1 MGFLHP
7 ELLLLAIPAAFA
19 AWKLRAS
26 DRWTTAL
33 RWSLLAVLV
42 LALAG
47 PYFRTAERGR
57 DLVLVVDRSR
67 SMPAGA
73 HTTAVE
79 LVRLAE
85 DARGDGDRVAVV
97 SFAAEAAIER
107 LPSARER
114 FGGFERGLDTDGSD
128 LGRALD
134 AALDLI
140 PPDRQGSVLLVSDGE
155 GNGRDPLPA
164 ARRAFARGIR
174 VDARPI
180 ERPDVADL
188 SVDRID
194 APEEVGP
201 GEPFQFS
208 AWVRSDRRIEADFR
222 LERSDQVLT
231 RGHRVFEAGMNRIVL
246 RDTLSEAGVA
256 DYRLVLQAPEDRIPE
271 NDAGVTAVR
280 IGSPRSILVL
290 NEDGSDDALVR
301 ALRAAAIPVKVATPE
316 TARLDAVG
324 LVSHRAVILENIA
337 ASRIGSRM
345 RALAAFVTDLG
356 GGLLITGGKASF
368 GTGGYFKSVLDPV
381 IPVSMEMRQEHRKQ
395 SIALGITMDR
405 SGSMAAPAGAGLTKM
420 DLANL
425 GAAAAIELLSPMDS
439 LVVHAVDS
447 SPHVVQELTKVDD
460 PAAIL
465 ARVRRV
471 QSAGGGIFTYT
482 ALLAIGKE
490 MEKAEQATRHI
501 ILFAD
506 AADAEEQEQCT
517 ALAAQMVRAG
527 ITVSVIALGNET
539 DSDADFLKTVA
550 AAGSGTAYFTTDPAE
565 LPRLFA
571 QDTMTVARATFVEER
586 TATRVLPD
594 LYGLGPIGAAEFATL
609 DGYNL
614 TYLRGGAVAGVIT
627 NDEYAAPVFAFQ
639 QSGLGRSAAFT
650 GQIGGTFGA
659 GVLAWPD
666 FPSFF
671 ATTGRWLVGQE
682 EPGEVYASVRR
693 DGKEAVVALD
703 VDPERAAKLDLSKL
717 EGRMRGG
724 DGETRQ
730 LVFERVDEYRYEA
743 RAKLSTEGVALG
755 SVALGDG
762 RTIRLPPIALPYSP
776 EFERGSDP
784 ARGERLLR
792 RIATESGGLV
802 NPSAT
807 ELFRGERASKGWRPI
822 GRELALLALVLLLL
836 EIAVRR
842 LELASFVR
850 VPAVIRR
857 TWSRLTT
864 RPAQGARPAAV
875 DPPGAGRANVP
886 PSATPDSP
894 RAPTTA
900 GTEPA
905 PNVES
910 ALARARKAAG
920 KRLER

>member
-1 MGFLHP
+1 VGLLHP
-7 ELLLLAIPAAFA
+7 ELLLLALPAAFA
-19 AWKLRAS
+19 AWKLRAA
-26 DRWTTAL
+26 DRFTTAL
-33 RWSLLAVLV
+33 RVLLLAVLV
-42 LALAG
+42 VALAG
-47 PYFRTAERGR
+47 PYLRTANRGR

-73 HTTAVE
+73 HETALE
-79 LVRLAE
+79 LARLAE
-85 DARGDGDRVAVV
+85 EARADGDRVAVV
-97 SFAAEAAIER
+97 AFGAESAVER
-107 LPSARER
+107 LPSESARFAR
-114 FGGFERGLDTDGSD
+114 FERGLDLDGSD

-134 AALDLI
+134 VALDLI
-140 PPDRQGSVLLVSDGE
+140 PPDRQGSVLIVSDGE

-164 ARRAFARGIR
+164 ARRAFARGIH
-174 VDARPI
+174 VDARPVS
-180 ERPDVADL
+180 RPDVADV

-194 APEEVGP
+194 APQEVGP

-208 AWVRSDRRIEADFR
+208 AWVRSDRRIEAEFV
-222 LERSDQVLT
+222 LERAGSVLT
-231 RGHRVFEAGMNRIVL
+231 RGRRVFEPGMNRIVL
-246 RDTLSEAGVA
+246 RDVLGESGVA
-256 DYRLVLQAPEDRIPE
+256 DYRLVLRAPEDRVPE
-271 NDAGVTAVR
+271 NDAAVAAVR
-280 IGSPRSILVL
+280 VGSPRSILVL
-290 NEDGSDDALVR
+290 NDDGSEGALVR
-301 ALRAAAIPVKVATPE
+301 ALRAAAIPVVVATPE
-316 TARLDAVG
+316 NARLDAVG
-324 LVSHRAVILENIA
+324 LVAHRAVILENVA

-345 RALAAFVTDLG
+345 RTLAAFVTDLG

-405 SGSMAAPAGAGLTKM
+405 SGSMAASAGAGLTKM

-425 GAAAAIELLSPMDS
+425 GASAAIELLSALDS
-439 LVVHAVDS
+439 VAVHAVDS
-447 SPHVVQELTKVDD
+447 SPHVVQELTRVED
-460 PAAIL
+460 PGTII

-490 MEKAEQATRHI
+490 MEPAEQATRHI

-506 AADAEEQEQCT
+506 AADAEEPEGCPE
-517 ALAAQMVRAG
+517 LLAQMGRAG
-527 ITVSVIALGNET
+527 MTVSVIALGTEN
-539 DSDADFLKTVA
+539 DSDADFLKSIA
-550 AAGSGTAYFTTDPAE
+550 AMGNGTAYFTTEPDE

-571 QDTMTVARATFVEER
+571 QDTMTVARATFVEEP

-594 LYGLGPIGAAEFATL
+594 IFGLGPVGGSDFAAL

-614 TYLRGGAVAGVIT
+614 TYLRAGAVAGVIT
-627 NDEYAAPVFAFQ
+627 NDDYAAPVFAFQ

-659 GVLAWPD
+659 SVLNWPG
-666 FPSFF
+666 FAEFF

-682 EPGEVYASVRR
+682 EPSDVFASVRR

-703 VDPERAAKLDLSKL
+703 LDPERASKIDLSKL
-717 EGRMRGG
+717 AGRMRGG
-724 DGETRQ
+724 DGQSRD
-730 LVFERVDEYRYEA
+730 LVFERVGEHRYEA
-743 RAKLSTEGVALG
+743 RAKLSAEGIALG
-755 SVALGDG
+755 SVTLGDG
-762 RTIRLPPIALPYSP
+762 RTIRLPPVTLPYSP

-792 RIATESGGLV
+792 RLASESGGLV
-802 NPSAT
+802 NPAAT
-807 ELFRGERASKGWRPI
+807 DFFRGERASKGWRPI
-822 GRELALLALVLLLL
+822 GRELALLALALLLL

-850 VPAVIRR
+850 VPQPMVRAFRKLSARRARVPAAPNATGGRAPSAVSIPAPDAPA
-857 TWSRLTT
+857 S
-864 RPAQGARPAAV
+864 PAQGE
-875 DPPGAGRANVP
+875 PP
-886 PSATPDSP
+886 
-894 RAPTTA
+894 
-900 GTEPA
+900 